1 MEEILKITVYGQS
14 RPQGSKSAGIGKNTG
29 KAFTYEAN
37 PRTMPWRGDLKQ
49 VLGKEWMTRE
59 RLDEAV
65 VIDVDFYLNRPKSR
79 KGEIWVKSTPDID
92 KLERAVLDALQETA
106 LVNDSR
112 VCILYARKVW
122 SVHPR
127 VTITI
132 GRPDESDL
140 EGLEL
145 DAEEVHG
152 A

>member
-1 MEEILKITVYGQS
+1 MEQILKLTVYGQS
-14 RPQGSKSAGIGKNTG
+14 RPQGSKSASVSKDG
-29 KAFTYEAN
+29 KAFTFESN
-37 PRTMPWRGDLKQ
+37 KRTMPWRADLKQ

-65 VIDVDFYLNRPKSR
+65 VIHVDFYLNRPKSR
-79 KGEIWVKSTPDID
+79 KGEIWCTPMPDID
-92 KLERAVLDALQETA
+92 KLERAVFDALQETA

-112 VCILYARKVW
+112 ICVVYTRKVF

-127 VTITI
+127 VIITI

-145 DAEEVHG
+145 DAEG
-152 A
+152 